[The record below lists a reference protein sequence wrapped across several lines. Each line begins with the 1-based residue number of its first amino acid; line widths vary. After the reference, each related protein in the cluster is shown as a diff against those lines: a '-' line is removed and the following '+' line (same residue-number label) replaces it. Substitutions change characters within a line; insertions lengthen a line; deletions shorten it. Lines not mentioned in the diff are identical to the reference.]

1 MAETRATHFDK
12 KEPGTRIA
20 SRLSLVERVVGF
32 DWLKRELLIS
42 IKKEPGTRTA
52 SRLSLVERVVGF
64 DWLKREL
71 LISIKKEPGTRIA
84 SRLSLIERVVGFDW
98 LKRELLISIKKEPGT
113 RTASRLSLVEK
124 GGRFRLAET
133 RATHFDKKRA
143 WNANCVQTQSG
154 GGDGGIRTHVPISG
168 QNDFESFS
176 LRPLRYISKSKR
188 RTI

>member
-1 MAETRATHFDK
+1 MQVGFFMWFLIWENAARKGGRFRLAETRATHFDK
-12 KEPGTRIA
+12 KRAWNANCVQTQSGRKGGQFRLAETRA
-20 SRLSLVERVVGF
+20 THF
-32 DWLKRELLIS
+32 DKKRAWNANCVQIQS
-42 IKKEPGTRTA
+42 DR
-52 SRLSLVERVVGF
+52 
-64 DWLKREL
+64 
-71 LISIKKEPGTRIA
+71 
-84 SRLSLIERVVGFDW
+84 
-98 LKRELLISIKKEPGT
+98 
-113 RTASRLSLVEK
+113 K

>member
-12 KEPGTRIA
+12 KRAWNANCVQTQSGK
-20 SRLSLVERVVGF
+20 RVVGF

-42 IKKEPGTRTA
+42 SWNANCVQTQKGGRFRLAETRATHFDKKRAWNANCVQTQSGR
-52 SRLSLVERVVGF
+52 
-64 DWLKREL
+64 
-71 LISIKKEPGTRIA
+71 
-84 SRLSLIERVVGFDW
+84 
-98 LKRELLISIKKEPGT
+98 
-113 RTASRLSLVEK
+113 K